1 MQSNNPGA
9 ADGIKTLEVHWMS
22 KPNFRAMSQKEL
34 HRYVLNHRD
43 DQEAF
48 YAYVDKLHE
57 EGNWIEMPPVE
68 SVEDLEKYPEFTAR
82 FRNGKDF
89 RFQ

>member
-1 MQSNNPGA
+1 
-9 ADGIKTLEVHWMS
+9 MS
-22 KPNFRAMSQKEL
+22 KPNFRVMSQKDL
-34 HRYVLNHRD
+34 HNYVLSHRD

-82 FRNGKDF
+82 FRNGSEPRDKAV
-89 RFQ
+89 